1 MGIFDVFGE
10 ILKNV
15 AKKNQEDEQVK
26 TADPVVFEEVK
37 KKLEE
42 CEEDVPTGRSRS
54 DIYKDYAE
62 KVREAQREN
71 EASQEVETADE
82 SVFGDLMKELE
93 RMQNEESSGA
103 ANTGPVGGTDE
114 AVFVPPV
121 FTSPVS
127 NNPVQHREPEFKQ
140 EPQEPLI
147 NLGNQAVTNS
157 PGSLALRAEPNMG
170 AATSNFR
177 IPDKTLLKILQYSDN
192 SITLDGKRSRFVL
205 VDFNGN
211 QGWILESYLNFN

>member
-26 TADPVVFEEVK
+26 TADPVVFEEVR

-42 CEEDVPTGRSRS
+42 CEEEAPAGRSRS
-54 DIYKDYAE
+54 DIYRDYAE
-62 KVREAQREN
+62 KVKEAQREN

-93 RMQNEESSGA
+93 RMQNEESSGHSS
-103 ANTGPVGGTDE
+103 TGPVGGTEE

-127 NNPVQHREPEFKQ
+127 NNPIQHIEPEFR
-140 EPQEPLI
+140 EEPLI

-157 PGSLALRAEPNMG
+157 PGSLALRAEPSMG

-177 IPDKTLLKILQYSDN
+177 IPDKTLLKVLQYSEN
-192 SITLDGKRSRFVL
+192 SIMLDGKRSRFVL